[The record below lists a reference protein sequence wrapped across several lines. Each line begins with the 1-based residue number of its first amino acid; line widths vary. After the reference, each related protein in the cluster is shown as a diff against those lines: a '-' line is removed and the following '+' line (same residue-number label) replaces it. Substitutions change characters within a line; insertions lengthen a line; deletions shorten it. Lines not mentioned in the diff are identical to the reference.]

1 MTMDTKKQTINYK
14 LAITG
19 AFGALTVVL
28 GLTRWGFISL
38 SPAIS
43 LTIMHIP
50 VILATLLAGLFP
62 GMGVGLIFGIFSIYQ
77 AAVSPSGALD
87 PLFVNP
93 LVSVLPRML
102 IAVVTWG
109 IDTLLKKIPVRKSA
123 EVKDDKETTS
133 AHRPHLSNIVSGII
147 SAFFG
152 SLSNTVFVIGALY
165 LLYHTE
171 TTSAMNNLGY
181 LAGLG
186 ILMPNALL
194 EAAAATIITAAFLTG
209 IFAVSKKKSKL
220 SEEQDK

>member
-1 MTMDTKKQTINYK
+1 MLFFLYCSD
-14 LAITG
+14 
-19 AFGALTVVL
+19 
-28 GLTRWGFISL
+28 SL
-38 SPAIS
+38 
-43 LTIMHIP
+43 HIQHCLC
-50 VILATLLAGLFP
+50 VYEHTL
-62 GMGVGLIFGIFSIYQ
+62 
-77 AAVSPSGALD
+77 
-87 PLFVNP
+87 
-93 LVSVLPRML
+93 
-102 IAVVTWG
+102 
-109 IDTLLKKIPVRKSA
+109 
-123 EVKDDKETTS
+123 
-133 AHRPHLSNIVSGII
+133 VSGII